1 MTDLMTRRLA
11 DEATIFRRDLASRD
25 QAIIPE
31 ISSQP
36 DQGYSVPVSALCS
49 IWANSRA
56 PPVAAPTAPAA
67 RKPREERQD
76 STDHRDCAENND
88 PVLSHDPV
96 EISDREEP
104 IEPTDRALPI
114 EPTDKAEP
122 TDPTD
127 STDPTEPIDNTESCD
142 HNDST
147 EPEEA
152 RRTDGTDSF
161 VMRPCCPLVAQ
172 SQEVVDGSRGSRV
185 RTFRHLARC
194 VAGQIPLGAQI
205 GPDYDYARPQAATSE
220 DNAASTKSGG
230 GK

>member
-1 MTDLMTRRLA
+1 MHHRRPA
-11 DEATIFRRDLASRD
+11 RHYE
-25 QAIIPE
+25 
-31 ISSQP
+31 
-36 DQGYSVPVSALCS
+36 GYSVPVSALCI
-49 IWANSRA
+49 IWTSSRT

-67 RKPREERQD
+67 RKLREERQD

-122 TDPTD
+122 TEPTD

-147 EPEEA
+147 EPEEV
-152 RRTDGTDSF
+152 RRTDRTDSF
-161 VMRPCCPLVAQ
+161 VMRPSCPLVAPSRQ
-172 SQEVVDGSRGSRV
+172 VVDG
-185 RTFRHLARC
+185 
-194 VAGQIPLGAQI
+194 
-205 GPDYDYARPQAATSE
+205 
-220 DNAASTKSGG
+220 
-230 GK
+230 

>member
-1 MTDLMTRRLA
+1 M
-11 DEATIFRRDLASRD
+11 
-25 QAIIPE
+25 PE
-31 ISSQP
+31 
-36 DQGYSVPVSALCS
+36 SVLCS
-49 IWANSRA
+49 TWTNSRA

-96 EISDREEP
+96 EISDRAEP

-142 HNDST
+142 HKDST

-152 RRTDGTDSF
+152 RRTDRTDGF
-161 VMRPCCPLVAQ
+161 VMGPSCPLVALPWAVVGASAEQ
-172 SQEVVDGSRGSRV
+172 PLPASRPVGVRRTTQTNVRSCVRSQECG
-185 RTFRHLARC
+185 
-194 VAGQIPLGAQI
+194 
-205 GPDYDYARPQAATSE
+205 
-220 DNAASTKSGG
+220 
-230 GK
+230 